1 MHLIS
6 LTQLLII
13 QDKDK
18 LMELLTYLKVEE
30 NVTRRVK
37 TKAEIFGQE
46 VNPDA
51 SSAADPALKIQPE
64 LAAQLYDKW
73 VMPLTKEV
81 QVQYLL
87 RRLDWPPSFAYLS
100 QDTHQ
105 FSSALLYGQQLTH
118 K

>member
-1 MHLIS
+1 MS
-6 LTQLLII
+6 
-13 QDKDK
+13 
-18 LMELLTYLKVEE
+18 LKVEE

-87 RRLDWPPSFAYLS
+87 RRLD
-100 QDTHQ
+100 
-105 FSSALLYGQQLTH
+105 
-118 K
+118 